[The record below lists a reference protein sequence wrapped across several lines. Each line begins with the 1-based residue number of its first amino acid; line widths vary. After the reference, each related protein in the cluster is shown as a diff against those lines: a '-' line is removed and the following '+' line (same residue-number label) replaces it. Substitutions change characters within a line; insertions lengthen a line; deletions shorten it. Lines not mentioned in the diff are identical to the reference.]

1 LQRKREISG
10 LSLSQVATRL
20 GFSSRNSY
28 ARYEKGQSMPTIEK
42 LSELLKAVDPDVDI
56 VINDSNALTKASSG

>member
-1 LQRKREISG
+1 
-10 LSLSQVATRL
+10 
-20 GFSSRNSY
+20 
-28 ARYEKGQSMPTIEK
+28 MPTIEK